1 MTAATDEV
9 IVFQGPLPDRLLDPV
24 APVAAELPAAAEPPA
39 VAPVRAAPSRQRF
52 IAALVHGPVW
62 LAAHGF
68 WYLFVAAAI
77 GELIGLVTAGSAIKH
92 GFAGQSAGPGLLL
105 LGIGVILLLRAAF
118 AALAAHP
125 RLLQLEA
132 RAGDPNVVRQRTTFG
147 AVALALAYFLTLWRF
162 LGPAI
167 WQPLATFPAP
177 AALAPAVAKAI
188 DAAVKW
194 AIVSFGAFFEAI
206 RFCVFWLLTGIEAAF
221 VVTPWPVTVMF
232 LSSSPG
238 APAGSPSCSSPPHR
252 SPISG
257 CSASGRRAC
266 RPWRWSPHR

>member
-1 MTAATDEV
+1 MS
-9 IVFQGPLPDRLLDPV
+9 QSQPLPQS
-24 APVAAELPAAAEPPA
+24 PPPRRRGWGA
-39 VAPVRAAPSRQRF
+39 IIV
-52 IAALVHGPVW
+52 
-62 LAAHGF
+62 GF
-68 WYLFVAAAI
+68 
-77 GELIGLVTAGSAIKH
+77 
-92 GFAGQSAGPGLLL
+92 
-105 LGIGVILLLRAAF
+105 IGVILLLRAAF

-132 RAGDPNVVRQRTTFG
+132 RRDPNVDRQRTTFG
-147 AVALALAYFLTLWRF
+147 AVALALAYGLTLWRF

-177 AALAPAVAKAI
+177 AALAPEVAKAI

-232 LSSSPG
+232 LLIV
-238 APAGSPSCSSPPHR
+238 AWRAG
-252 SPISG
+252 G
-257 CSASGRRAC
+257 FAVNSAGR
-266 RPWRWSPHR
+266 